1 MQGGFSMQSVRDAEQ
16 LYAGARSFWKGLQ
29 HVSEGGEEGLGQAD
43 ENIAEKNQGENIER
57 TVIMYSGCRDDQTSA
72 DANIAGAA
80 TGVSPFFPSIGNFPS
95 LDRLL
100 TFDCARL

>member
-16 LYAGARSFWKGLQ
+16 LYAGARSFWKGLP
-29 HVSEGGEEGLGQAD
+29 HVNEGGEEGLGQAD
-43 ENIAEKNQGENIER
+43 ENIAEKNQEGMER

-80 TGVSPFFPSIGNFPS
+80 TGVSPPLRTKS
-95 LDRLL
+95 LIR
-100 TFDCARL
+100 